1 MNPAFRK
8 AGRLSKVFTIRFSA
22 TRERSQLSA
31 PSPAGGPAHGGT
43 PICAILALAVTAC
56 DSAAQTHQFE
66 VRNDLSSCIELISA
80 KSHHN
85 GQSVFATIDYKILA
99 STAECGCKSKLSA
112 YSAYAKSDGY
122 NTFLIGGKILF
133 QENEKLELPLS
144 TDKDI
149 IGDRALLLTLTCAQP
164 D

>member
-1 MNPAFRK
+1 M
-8 AGRLSKVFTIRFSA
+8 AGRAISS
-22 TRERSQLSA
+22 
-31 PSPAGGPAHGGT
+31 
-43 PICAILALAVTAC
+43 ILALAVTAC
-56 DSAAQTHQFE
+56 ASADQTHQIE
-66 VRNDLSSCIELISA
+66 IRNDLSNCIEIISA
-80 KSHHN
+80 KSHSS
-85 GQSVFATIDYKILA
+85 GQAVFATVDYTILA

-122 NTFLIGGKILF
+122 NSFLIGGKVLF
-133 QENEKLELPLS
+133 QKTGKLELPLS